1 MLQHYFTY
9 THRLTWH
16 GLWIILLSIIVLGLI
31 TKLVNLRIISPPA
44 LGSHLKNPERSM
56 PFLSNELRVGTYNIR
71 YGKGYETP
79 TTINQLAE
87 VLASPALDIIAMNEV
102 QKPVFSETSQ
112 AEHIAD
118 LLDMS
123 WLYAMTADRYLAG
136 RAGNALLSRYH
147 VTHFAASPLI
157 HESWENGESNVS
169 KSPRNVIFSLL
180 DNGQKKIA
188 IIATHLDRGPLRIKQ
203 LEQVLAMF
211 DQHEYAILL
220 GDLNS
225 SPDQAEISHRLTSGA
240 VDAVCAFQQK
250 CEWHIDW
257 ILTKGFEVLENGSYP
272 IGLSD
277 HPQYWARLKIID
289 DPPKLVESPKASVKQ
304 TSEPT

>member
-44 LGSHLKNPERSM
+44 IGSHLKNPERSM

-112 AEHIAD
+112 AELIAD

-136 RAGNALLSRYH
+136 RAGHRAVVDDGYLVAPAVFD
-147 VTHFAASPLI
+147 VTVHGVPAGVDPAVGKPF
-157 HESWENGESNVS
+157 VQ
-169 KSPRNVIFSLL
+169 R
-180 DNGQKKIA
+180 
-188 IIATHLDRGPLRIKQ
+188 
-203 LEQVLAMF
+203 
-211 DQHEYAILL
+211 
-220 GDLNS
+220 
-225 SPDQAEISHRLTSGA
+225 RLVVA
-240 VDAVCAFQQK
+240 
-250 CEWHIDW
+250 
-257 ILTKGFEVLENGSYP
+257 
-272 IGLSD
+272 
-277 HPQYWARLKIID
+277 
-289 DPPKLVESPKASVKQ
+289 
-304 TSEPT
+304 